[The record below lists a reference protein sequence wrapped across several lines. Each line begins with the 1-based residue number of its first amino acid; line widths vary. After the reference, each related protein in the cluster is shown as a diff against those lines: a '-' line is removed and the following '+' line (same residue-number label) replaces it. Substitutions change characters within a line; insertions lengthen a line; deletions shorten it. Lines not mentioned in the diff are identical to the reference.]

1 MASKGDVMTTLAYSP
16 PFSSSPLWYLTR
28 STGIVSFVLITIALA
43 FGVAATQ
50 RALASRHWPRFATQ
64 ALHRNVSLIGLA
76 LLIVHITTT
85 VADGFV
91 KVGVISVFVPFS
103 SPYKRLWLGLG
114 TVAFDLIL
122 LVIVTSLLRLRLP
135 QRLWL
140 GVHLSVYAAWPIS
153 LLHFLRTG
161 TDAKSDQFGAWI
173 ALVCAAM
180 VGAAVGVR
188 LITWSKTARTATS
201 LPLAEPG
208 RKVRLP

>member
-1 MASKGDVMTTLAYSP
+1 MTTLAYAP

-28 STGIVSFVLITIALA
+28 STGIVSFVLITVALA

-64 ALHRNVSLIGLA
+64 TLHRNVSLIGLA
-76 LLIVHITTT
+76 LLIVHIVTT
-85 VADGFV
+85 VTDSFV
-91 KVGVISVFVPFS
+91 KVGLISVFVPFT
-103 SPYKRLWLGLG
+103 SPYKRVWLGLG
-114 TVAFDLIL
+114 TLAFDLIL

-140 GVHLSVYAAWPIS
+140 GIHLSVYAAWPIS
-153 LLHFLRTG
+153 LLHYLRTG
-161 TDAKSDQFGAWI
+161 TDAKSGQFGAWL
-173 ALVCAAM
+173 ALACAAT

-188 LITWSKTARTATS
+188 LVTWSKTARTATS
-201 LPLAEPG
+201 LPLTESG

>member
-1 MASKGDVMTTLAYSP
+1 MTTLAYSP

-28 STGIVSFVLITIALA
+28 STGIVSFVLITVALA

-91 KVGVISVFVPFS
+91 KVGLISVFVPFS

-114 TVAFDLIL
+114 TLAFDLIL

-140 GVHLSVYAAWPIS
+140 GIHLSVYAAWPIS

-173 ALVCAAM
+173 ALVCAAT

-201 LPLAEPG
+201 LPLAESG

>member
-76 LLIVHITTT
+76 LLVVHITTT

-114 TVAFDLIL
+114 TLAFDLIL

-173 ALVCAAM
+173 ALLCAAT

>member
-1 MASKGDVMTTLAYSP
+1 MTTLAYSP

-76 LLIVHITTT
+76 LLVVHITTT

-114 TVAFDLIL
+114 TLAFDLIL

-173 ALVCAAM
+173 ALLCAAT